1 MITKLIGVA
10 TLFSAST
17 MLVAGPNTLGARST
31 DAFGSGASLV
41 VAGCGSGDKADDK
54 KAAEAPKDA
63 KKGKA
68 KDASCGKGS
77 CGSKESKG
85 KKEGACGKDKKE
97 GSCAKEPK
105 K

>member
-17 MLVAGPNTLGARST
+17 LLVAGPNTLGARST
-31 DAFGSGASLV
+31 EAFGSGASLLA
-41 VAGCGSGDKADDK
+41 AGCGSGHQTDDK

-63 KKGKA
+63 KKGKG

-77 CGSKESKG
+77 CGSKEPKG
-85 KKEGACGKDKKE
+85 KKEGTCGKDKKE